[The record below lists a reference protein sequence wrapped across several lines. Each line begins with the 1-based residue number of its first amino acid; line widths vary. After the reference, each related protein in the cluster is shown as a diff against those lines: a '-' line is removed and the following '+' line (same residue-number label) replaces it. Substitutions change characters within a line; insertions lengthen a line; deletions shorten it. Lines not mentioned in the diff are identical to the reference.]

1 MTYSA
6 LSIERIHFGAP
17 SIPPTRERSR
27 GALHRTRR
35 CLASSFCAD

>member
-17 SIPPTRERSR
+17 SIPLTR
-27 GALHRTRR
+27 GALHRTRH
-35 CLASSFCAD
+35 CLASSFRAD